1 MWVTRYVAEGGR
13 SLAEDSVEPIVETR
27 SLTKDFPVRRG
38 VWGKPTAQVRA
49 VDGVSLQILPGE
61 TLGIVGE
68 SGCGKTTLGRLIL
81 RLLDATSGEVYFRG
95 QNLGELKPRELR
107 RLRRKMQI
115 VFQDPYSSLNPR
127 MRVGTLIGEGLKV
140 HGMARGLEVEDRV
153 EELLAMVGLPAS
165 AAARFPHE
173 FSGGQRQRIGI
184 ARALAVEPEFIVADE
199 PVSALDVSVQAQ
211 IVNLLQDIQQDLG
224 LTYLFIA
231 HDLSVVRHIADR
243 VAVMYLGRVVE
254 LATRDQLY
262 DSPSHPYTRA
272 LLSAVPVPDPQVR
285 RQRIVL
291 TGDVPSPSRV
301 PSGCP
306 FHPRC
311 QEAIDACS
319 RVVPELADPGD
330 GRRVACLLR
339 TSQGEEPQGDR
350 APASRQTHQES

>member
-1 MWVTRYVAEGGR
+1 
-13 SLAEDSVEPIVETR
+13 
-27 SLTKDFPVRRG
+27 
-38 VWGKPTAQVRA
+38 
-49 VDGVSLQILPGE
+49 
-61 TLGIVGE
+61 
-68 SGCGKTTLGRLIL
+68 
-81 RLLDATSGEVYFRG
+81 
-95 QNLGELKPRELR
+95 
-107 RLRRKMQI
+107 MQI

-127 MRVGTLIGEGLKV
+127 MRVGTLIGEGLKI
-140 HGMARGLEVEDRV
+140 HGMARGRQVEGRV

-165 AAARFPHE
+165 AVARFPHE

-184 ARALAVEPEFIVADE
+184 ARALAVEPEFVVADE

-211 IVNLLQDIQQDLG
+211 IVNLLQDIQRDLG

-272 LLSAVPVPDPQVR
+272 LLSAVPVPDPEVR
-285 RQRIVL
+285 RQRVVL
-291 TGDVPSPSRV
+291 TGDVPSPSQV

-339 TSQGEEPQGDR
+339 VPSEDDSVQGTDGSPGEDDPKGNDTT
-350 APASRQTHQES
+350 APCQTHQES

>member
-1 MWVTRYVAEGGR
+1 MQGTKSVVAGR
-13 SLAEDSVEPIVETR
+13 RSMAENTPDAPIIETKA
-27 SLTKDFPVRRG
+27 LTKHFPVNRG
-38 VWGKPTAQVRA
+38 VWGKPPAQVRA
-49 VDGVSLQILPGE
+49 VEAVSLQILPGE
-61 TLGIVGE
+61 TLGVVGE

-95 QNLGELKPRELR
+95 RNLGELEARELR
-107 RLRRKMQI
+107 NLRRRMQI

-140 HGMARGLEVEDRV
+140 HRIVRGREVADRV
-153 EELLAMVGLPAS
+153 EQLLTMVGLPVS

-211 IVNLLQDIQQDLG
+211 IVNLLQDIQRDLG

-254 LATRDQLY
+254 LASRDQLFS
-262 DSPSHPYTRA
+262 SPSHPYTRA
-272 LLSAVPVPDPQVR
+272 LLSAVPVPDPMAR
-285 RQRIVL
+285 RQRVVL

-311 QEAIDACS
+311 PEAIDAC
-319 RVVPELADPGD
+319 RREVPELADPGD
-330 GRRVACLLR
+330 GRRVACLLL
-339 TSQGEEPQGDR
+339 TP
-350 APASRQTHQES
+350 

>member
-1 MWVTRYVAEGGR
+1 V
-13 SLAEDSVEPIVETR
+13 
-27 SLTKDFPVRRG
+27 
-38 VWGKPTAQVRA
+38 
-49 VDGVSLQILPGE
+49 
-61 TLGIVGE
+61 
-68 SGCGKTTLGRLIL
+68 
-81 RLLDATSGEVYFRG
+81 
-95 QNLGELKPRELR
+95 
-107 RLRRKMQI
+107 
-115 VFQDPYSSLNPR
+115 
-127 MRVGTLIGEGLKV
+127 
-140 HGMARGLEVEDRV
+140 
-153 EELLAMVGLPAS
+153 
-165 AAARFPHE
+165 ARFPHE

-184 ARALAVEPEFIVADE
+184 ARALAVEPEFVVADE

-211 IVNLLQDIQQDLG
+211 IVNLLQDIQRDLG

-272 LLSAVPVPDPQVR
+272 LLSAVPVPDPEVR
-285 RQRIVL
+285 RQRVVL
-291 TGDVPSPSRV
+291 TGDVPSPSQV

-339 TSQGEEPQGDR
+339 VPSEDDSVQGTDGSPGEDDPKGNDTT
-350 APASRQTHQES
+350 APRQTHQES